1 MHILVKKNLAVHRLT
16 KKNSQGDNRAR
27 MPTPRETISNHMTP
41 GDTSLVY
48 TPVAKIGDVAVGAA
62 VRIGIHG
69 LSLALFNLDGV
80 YYATAEIC
88 THADVSLVDGYISG
102 ETVECPL
109 HGSCFSIKTGQVLSS
124 PATDALATY
133 PVRLEGDHILIG
145 LPK

>member
-1 MHILVKKNLAVHRLT
+1 MHTPVKKYLAARRLT

-27 MPTPRETISNHMTP
+27 VSTPHETISNYMTP

-48 TPVAKIGDVAVGAA
+48 TPVAKIGDVAVGTA

-69 LSLALFNLDGV
+69 LSVALFNLDGA

-88 THADVSLVDGYISG
+88 THADVSLVDGFING
-102 ETVECPL
+102 DTVECPL

-124 PATDALATY
+124 PATDALAIY

-145 LPK
+145 LPR

>member
-1 MHILVKKNLAVHRLT
+1 MRTLVKKYLAAHRLT

-27 MPTPRETISNHMTP
+27 MSTPHETISHHMTP

-48 TPVAKIGDVAVGAA
+48 TPIAKIGDVAVGTA
-62 VRIGIHG
+62 VRIGIRG
-69 LSLALFNLDGV
+69 LSVALFNLDGA

-109 HGSCFSIKTGQVLSS
+109 HGSCFSIKTGKVLSS

-145 LPK
+145 LPR